1 MNLEKASSP
10 SRGTPVARA
19 ARGLTVSEHNV
30 GSTLGIALKLIAL
43 ATVVFLLYALAGQV
57 VGALPPSAPGEP
69 AATLA
74 ARLFAVCSLDAVV
87 LAYLILRSNS
97 TGWPL
102 MGTVILLFFGTATCM
117 PQIETAVFVTQLP
130 SGVLPRLFLMG
141 ALIAVPFSVIAVVV
155 LGKRARAATCNG
167 APALLSARALAW
179 RLAVLVVIYLVLYFT
194 FGYYVAWQDPAVRAY
209 YGGVDPGTFIGQLRA
224 VARDTPRL
232 FPLQALRA
240 LLWTVIAL
248 PAVRALAAGRI
259 ETALFVGGAFA
270 ILMSAQLLLPNPFMP
285 EAVRM
290 THLLETASSNF
301 LFGCCMG
308 ALLAP
313 RAQPAESNGRQAKS
327 GR

>member
-1 MNLEKASSP
+1 
-10 SRGTPVARA
+10 
-19 ARGLTVSEHNV
+19 V
-30 GSTLGIALKLIAL
+30 GRTLGIALKLIAL
-43 ATVVFLLYALAGQV
+43 ATVLFLLYSLAGQV

-69 AATLA
+69 TATLA

-87 LAYLILRSNS
+87 LAYLILRSKS

-102 MGTVILLFFGTATCM
+102 LGTVILLFFGTATCM

-155 LGKRARAATCNG
+155 LGKRPRAATCTG
-167 APALLSARALAW
+167 VPALLPARALAW

-224 VARDTPRL
+224 VARDTPWL

-248 PAVRALAAGRI
+248 PADALAASRI
-259 ETALFVGGAFA
+259 ETAVFVGGAFA

-301 LFGCCMG
+301 LFGCCLG

-327 GR
+327 GRRA

>member
-1 MNLEKASSP
+1 M
-10 SRGTPVARA
+10 

-30 GSTLGIALKLIAL
+30 ARTLGIALKLIAL
-43 ATVVFLLYALAGQV
+43 ATVLFLLYALAGQV
-57 VGALPPSAPGEP
+57 VGGLPPSAPGEP

-74 ARLFAVCSLDAVV
+74 TRLFAVCSLDAVV

-102 MGTVILLFFGTATCM
+102 MGTVIIFFFGTGTCM

-130 SGVLPRLFLMG
+130 RGVLPRLFLMG

-155 LGKRARAATCNG
+155 LGKRARAAPYTG
-167 APALLSARALAW
+167 VPALLPARAWAW

-194 FGYYVAWQDPAVRAY
+194 FGYYVAWKDPAVRAY
-209 YGGVDPGTFIGQLRA
+209 YGGVDPGSFIGQLRA
-224 VARDTPRL
+224 VARDTPWL

-248 PAVRALAAGRI
+248 PAVRALAGSRI

-270 ILMSAQLLLPNPFMP
+270 ILTSAQLLLPNPFMP

-313 RAQPAESNGRQAKS
+313 RARTTFSPRYRTAVRS
-327 GR
+327 GAGN